1 MIEPSRELRDVC
13 AIVGAGN
20 SRLGR
25 VPGVSSL
32 DLLVEAMRNAVA
44 DAGLKV
50 SDIDGIVCR
59 GPDESY
65 CHHQRVGER
74 LGINARFSTTLDNG
88 GASQIMSV
96 ALASMAIKVGLASTV
111 ICGYGRD
118 AWSRTHSSEE
128 ARVRNETRPESLRA
142 QEFGPEYGYF
152 GELLATTL
160 AARGVR
166 GLVIDAGCRDIAE
179 LTAMKFPVWSKCVSA
194 QGTVKK
200 RLGSVNVPVTCAGA
214 AVRPGDVVVGDD
226 DGVVIVP
233 RDDARAVLAASKAR
247 EEKEAGS
254 RERYQRGEL
263 FLDMHDVR
271 GELEHLGLRY
281 VDYEDVN
288 Q

>member
-1 MIEPSRELRDVC
+1 MP
-13 AIVGAGN
+13 IVV
-20 SRLGR
+20 RHPPR
-25 VPGVSSL
+25 
-32 DLLVEAMRNAVA
+32 A
-44 DAGLKV
+44 DAEVRDGLGKY
-50 SDIDGIVCR
+50 G
-59 GPDESY
+59 
-65 CHHQRVGER
+65 
-74 LGINARFSTTLDNG
+74 
-88 GASQIMSV
+88 V
-96 ALASMAIKVGLASTV
+96 ATIHEAQGRSGLVAPYMTP
-111 ICGYGRD
+111 IYTG
-118 AWSRTHSSEE
+118 
-128 ARVRNETRPESLRA
+128 ARVCGTAVTVSLPPDDNWMIHVAVEQCQDGDVLVVAPESA
-142 QEFGPEYGYF
+142 SEYGYF

-288 Q
+288 P